1 MSITATGTPRIGI
14 KQKKPQS
21 GGYTSNSITRK
32 TNTLLNVVFAVY
44 CILCVAPLILIFTV
58 SITDSAS
65 LVEQGYTFF
74 PKVLSLTSYRYL
86 FLDPSKIIRAYG
98 MSIAVCTIGT
108 LTSVIMVMLYA
119 YPLSRKSFKA
129 RNFFAFYIFFTM
141 LFNGGLVP
149 WYIMYTK
156 YLGLKDNPVMLVI
169 PGLVSAFNVLIVK
182 TFFSLNLPDSI
193 LESAKIDGAGEGRI
207 FVSIVIPLSTP
218 VIATIGAVLRADVL
232 ERLVCVPVV
241 HRQPQVLQHSV
252 RHVPGAENGGI
263 PHILPG
269 AKRSRHAGRVGE
281 GALRDTANGNGHYR
295 YRSYRIC
302 VSILSEILHQG
313 PDHRRRQGISRTC
326 THPFSHC

>member
-1 MSITATGTPRIGI
+1 MSITATGIPLS
-14 KQKKPQS
+14 KMKPQKPHS
-21 GGYTSNSITRK
+21 GGYASNSITTR
-32 TNTLLNVVFAVY
+32 TNTLLNILFSVY

-58 SITDSAS
+58 SITDSAA

-74 PKVLSLTSYRYL
+74 PKTLSLTSYRYL

-119 YPLSRKSFKA
+119 YPLSRKNFRG

-156 YLGLKDNPVMLVI
+156 YLGLRDNPVMLVL

-193 LESAKIDGAGEGRI
+193 LESAKIDGANEGRI

-218 VIATIGAVLRADVL
+218 VIATIGLFSVLMYWNDWYACL
-232 ERLVCVPVV
+232 LYINNPKYYNI
-241 HRQPQVLQHSV
+241 QFAMYQ
-252 RHVPGAENGGI
+252 
-263 PHILPG
+263 
-269 AKRSRHAGRVGE
+269 
-281 GALRDTANGNGHYR
+281 ALRTVEYLTSSQAQSAAATRGELAK
-295 YRSYRIC
+295 
-302 VSILSEILHQG
+302 VPSETLRMAMAIIGIG
-313 PDHRRRQGISRTC
+313 PIVFAY
-326 THPFSHC
+326 PFFQKYFIKGLTIGAVKG